1 MRIQIEQD
9 VAVELEMVPLIDCIF
24 LLLVY
29 FLVASSI
36 KLVDIQTEIPQTGPA
51 GLSATVSG
59 KPAVIH
65 LSPSGTFRWD
75 GKKYSL
81 RKPKSLLEGA
91 AMVANKGS
99 NPQVEIR
106 AHPELSSGEVL
117 LLVDA
122 LRLAGVSTLDI
133 RLDTD
138 VK

>member
-36 KLVDIQTEIPQTGPA
+36 KLVDMQAEIPQTGPA
-51 GLSATVSG
+51 GLAASVSG

-65 LSPSGTFRWD
+65 LSQTGTFRWE

-91 AMVANKGS
+91 ATVANKGM

-117 LLVDA
+117 LLVDS